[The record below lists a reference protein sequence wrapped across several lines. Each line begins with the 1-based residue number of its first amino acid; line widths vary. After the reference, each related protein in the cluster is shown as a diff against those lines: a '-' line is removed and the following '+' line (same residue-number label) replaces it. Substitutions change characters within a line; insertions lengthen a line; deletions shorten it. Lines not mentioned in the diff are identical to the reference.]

1 MKTFKYLFG
10 AALIGLSL
18 TACSDDNDDYGM
30 LDGIG
35 VVTRSISL
43 EEGTSVRAEKLTR
56 ITVDY
61 NNIIAVNAQA
71 PVTLNGT
78 PVTVSVNPDDR
89 KQLFIDVELTPY
101 TDYTLEIPAGAVY
114 RSDDPTVE
122 CEAVTLSFDTNTG
135 INKSVMAQNLINT
148 KATAEARNVY
158 SRLLNLY
165 GAKQLS
171 GAMGEVGWSTA
182 YSDFVAEQGGAYPA
196 VVGFDYLH
204 MPYSGPNS
212 WINYMDIS
220 VVKGVWEA
228 GSIPAFTWHWNVPV
242 SRPFEATLWSGE
254 QVMPADWSGFIQIN
268 DDAAKALLANVTAGT
283 VITVKTKDV
292 NAGAQGSVKNGSTWA
307 GLTSALEYFDITG
320 DYTVTVTADMVDAI
334 KTDGIII
341 SGHDYTA
348 TEVSIASAGGSD
360 VSFNAQA
367 DQFDADNV
375 LIPGTWENSVAEADV
390 AKVAASLKLLQD
402 AGIPV
407 LWRPFHEANGDFV
420 WGAWFWWGKK
430 GPQTVKKLWSWLYD
444 KLTNEYGLNNLIWV
458 WTADYSAEGQLAG
471 MSLLQDAYPGNDKVD
486 IIGADIYADSPFMTR
501 TDIFDMLHNL
511 SGGTKMVALTECG
524 NLLDVEQA
532 FEDGALWAYFMC
544 WYETPDGKP
553 AFVNYNNASV
563 WQSVLSNPLVLNQGE
578 WK

>member
-182 YSDFVAEQGGAYPA
+182 YSDFIAEQ
-196 VVGFDYLH
+196 VGFD
-204 MPYSGPNS
+204 
-212 WINYMDIS
+212 
-220 VVKGVWEA
+220 
-228 GSIPAFTWHWNVPV
+228 
-242 SRPFEATLWSGE
+242 
-254 QVMPADWSGFIQIN
+254 
-268 DDAAKALLANVTAGT
+268 
-283 VITVKTKDV
+283 
-292 NAGAQGSVKNGSTWA
+292 
-307 GLTSALEYFDITG
+307 
-320 DYTVTVTADMVDAI
+320 
-334 KTDGIII
+334 
-341 SGHDYTA
+341 
-348 TEVSIASAGGSD
+348 
-360 VSFNAQA
+360 
-367 DQFDADNV
+367 
-375 LIPGTWENSVAEADV
+375 
-390 AKVAASLKLLQD
+390 
-402 AGIPV
+402 
-407 LWRPFHEANGDFV
+407 
-420 WGAWFWWGKK
+420 
-430 GPQTVKKLWSWLYD
+430 
-444 KLTNEYGLNNLIWV
+444 
-458 WTADYSAEGQLAG
+458 
-471 MSLLQDAYPGNDKVD
+471 
-486 IIGADIYADSPFMTR
+486 
-501 TDIFDMLHNL
+501 
-511 SGGTKMVALTECG
+511 
-524 NLLDVEQA
+524 
-532 FEDGALWAYFMC
+532 
-544 WYETPDGKP
+544 
-553 AFVNYNNASV
+553 
-563 WQSVLSNPLVLNQGE
+563 
-578 WK
+578 